1 MKIAYVK
8 WLDSNGLSGRMS
20 PKAAGELGPLP
31 VESAGILVRD
41 DGECVTLA
49 QDYWRWTDSDG
60 TVPETFR
67 TIMVIPR
74 VLVQRLEIIEVSAPG
89 VLEGSRLAPPIT
101 ANPPFKAESPPG
113 RDDLVIDDADMAA
126 VSIPRLDGWT
136 STNATK

>member
-49 QDYWRWTDSDG
+49 QDYWMWRDSDG

-67 TIMVIPR
+67 TILVIPR
-74 VLVQRLEIIEVSAPG
+74 VLVQRLEIIEIPAPG
-89 VLEGSRLAPPIT
+89 DLEVSRLAPPVT
-101 ANPPFKAESPPG
+101 SNPPF

-126 VSIPRLDGWT
+126 VAIPRLDGWT
-136 STNATK
+136 STNAAK

>member
-1 MKIAYVK
+1 MKIVYVK

-20 PKAAGELGPLP
+20 PKAAEELRPLP

-74 VLVQRLEIIEVSAPG
+74 VLVQRLEIIEVPAPG
-89 VLEGSRLAPPIT
+89 DLGGSHEIP
-101 ANPPFKAESPPG
+101 
-113 RDDLVIDDADMAA
+113 A
-126 VSIPRLDGWT
+126 V
-136 STNATK
+136 